1 MLNETFPISEVNR
14 SEVVA
19 LDLANQP
26 SALQVLIVDDEE
38 AVRAIL
44 SFALVQE
51 GYKVKTARDGAA
63 VLKLVKEKEP
73 DIIILDL
80 MLPGMDGIELCWRIR
95 DFSDVPILM
104 LSALNDEPDKI
115 WAFKA
120 GADDYLTKPFS
131 VRELLAR
138 LEAILRRRVPHQFA
152 GRKLLNRRLPNSNR
166 SLTPERRKNLR

>member
-1 MLNETFPISEVNR
+1 MLNETFPRTEVNR
-14 SEVVA
+14 SEAVA
-19 LDLANQP
+19 VEMENQP
-26 SALQVLIVDDEE
+26 PELQVLIVDDEE

-51 GYKVKTARDGAA
+51 GYKVKTARDGAEA
-63 VLKLVKEKEP
+63 LKLVKQQEP

-104 LSALNDEPDKI
+104 LTALHEEPDKV

-138 LEAILRRRVPHQFA
+138 LKAILRRRSPNQFA
-152 GRKLLNRRLPNSNR
+152 RRKLLNRRLPNSTQ
-166 SLTPERRKNLR
+166 SLPAEKIKNLR